1 MARYKFYK
9 ADNKIVC
16 VSSFAKKAV
25 RGIAK
30 CAPNDDYDE
39 EKGMRL
45 AQLRCDAKIAQKRVN
60 RAMEMADAAWLNYHM
75 ATNWHTKM
83 DHYVNDAIIQRDK
96 AQKLLEDFEKNC

>member
-45 AQLRCDAKIAQKRVN
+45 AQLRCDAKIAQKRVD
-60 RAMEMADAAWLNYHM
+60 RAMEMADEAWVNYRT
-75 ATNWHTKM
+75 AEIWSDKM
-83 DHYVNDAIIQRDK
+83 ENYVKDAIIRRDE
-96 AQKLLEDFEKNC
+96 AQKWLEDFERSC

>member
-39 EKGMRL
+39 EKGKRL
-45 AQLRCDAKIAQKRVN
+45 AQLRCDAKIAQKRVD
-60 RAMEMADAAWLNYHM
+60 RAMEMVDKAWENYRM
-75 ATNWHTKM
+75 ATNWCSKM
-83 DHYVNDAIIQRDK
+83 NSYVTDAIIRRDE
-96 AQKLLEDFEKNC
+96 AQKWLEDFERSC

>member
-45 AQLRCDAKIAQKRVN
+45 AQLRCDAKIAQKRVD
-60 RAMEMADAAWLNYHM
+60 RAMEMADEAWVNYRM
-75 ATNWHTKM
+75 AEIWSDKM
-83 DHYVNDAIIQRDK
+83 ENYVKDAIIKRDE
-96 AQKLLEDFEKNC
+96 AQKWLEDFERSC